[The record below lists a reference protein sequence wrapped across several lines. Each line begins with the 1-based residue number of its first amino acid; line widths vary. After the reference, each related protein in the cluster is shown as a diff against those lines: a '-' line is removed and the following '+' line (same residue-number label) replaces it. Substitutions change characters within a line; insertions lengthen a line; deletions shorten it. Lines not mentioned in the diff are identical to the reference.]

1 MKVVKGHLEGDMAIT
16 SVEGYVGCCDV
27 ESCGLYM
34 RISPGYMA
42 HQGVMKV
49 TGDVVAI
56 IHCLAFQF
64 GRAVCSWQPGG

>member
-1 MKVVKGHLEGDMAIT
+1 MKPVKLYLAGDAVIT
-16 SVEGYVGCCDV
+16 NVEEYVGVCDV
-27 ESCGLYM
+27 ENCGLFM
-34 RISPGYMA
+34 RIPPGYMA

>member
-34 RISPGYMA
+34 RIPPGHMA
-42 HQGVMKV
+42 HHGVMTV
-49 TGDVVAI
+49 TGDVVAT
-56 IHCLAFQF
+56 IHCLDFHF
-64 GRAVCSWQPGG
+64 EREVCSRQPGD